1 MFRLARWLLWL
12 VISIV
17 IIGGADQ
24 ALIRMPITVPVLSPL
39 QNFYIDFRGR
49 LFGLIATEQP
59 QAPSI
64 EQVIDTNSETASTP
78 VSAQRYVYVDDSGT
92 LQFADNLNA
101 IPQAYR
107 KNAQPMD

>member
-49 LFGLIATEQP
+49 LF
-59 QAPSI
+59 
-64 EQVIDTNSETASTP
+64 
-78 VSAQRYVYVDDSGT
+78 
-92 LQFADNLNA
+92 
-101 IPQAYR
+101 
-107 KNAQPMD
+107 